1 MACNEAADREML
13 KLLQSIADGA
23 EVKDP
28 QDDPQSIAH
37 WALEFMYAAGPD
49 PLARSVEERLI
60 IAAKS
65 SPELM
70 PYVAR
75 AMKALEDVF
84 ESRLDS
90 YG

>member
-1 MACNEAADREML
+1 MISASLAADECN
-13 KLLQSIADGA
+13 LLQIA
-23 EVKDP
+23 
-28 QDDPQSIAH
+28 Q

-60 IAAKS
+60 IVAKS

-70 PYVAR
+70 SYVAR

-84 ESRLDS
+84 ENRLDDEA
-90 YG
+90 